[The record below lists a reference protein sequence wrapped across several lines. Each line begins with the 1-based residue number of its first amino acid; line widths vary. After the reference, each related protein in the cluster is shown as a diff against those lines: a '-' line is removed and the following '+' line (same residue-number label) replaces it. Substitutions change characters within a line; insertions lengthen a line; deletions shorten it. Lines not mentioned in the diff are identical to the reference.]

1 MSWSGGITAASAAGA
16 STTFRSDTSDTFA
29 YTKGI
34 FTAPKAGLYRFEL
47 YGSKGKDAS
56 SGGTWGEEWWSNA
69 DGGRGGYVS
78 YYLEMS
84 AGQTVYLGCGGRRS
98 CAYAAKAQSGSG
110 SHALAGIAQS
120 NVYAV
125 AGGGGDGGWWRDS
138 NNGNGYNC
146 INGAGG
152 VGGGSTGGDGNA
164 SRSYKGGSG
173 GTQTGPG
180 PIDGWYKGSYG
191 TGAQSAGGGASG
203 YGVEGGAGGDGWYGG
218 NCGIANAREWN
229 GADATGGGGGSGYAN
244 NGMGHVHQYNGKSFT
259 NSTTAGGGSTG
270 NGYIV
275 ITYAAEPHL
284 PVMFNG
290 TFVDSAIV
298 LNGTKLTSLI
308 YNGTK
313 LYCRKFRRT
322 IKNLITANIAES
334 RKKAEYV

>member
-125 AGGGGDGGWWRDS
+125 AGGGGDGGGWRDS

-203 YGVEGGAGGDGWYGG
+203 YGVEGGA
-218 NCGIANAREWN
+218 
-229 GADATGGGGGSGYAN
+229 DATGGGGGSGYAN
-244 NGMGHVHQYNGKSFT
+244 NGMGHIHQYNGKSFT

-313 LYCRKFRRT
+313 LYCRKFKQA
-322 IKNLITANIAES
+322 IKNLITASVAES